1 MAPTSRAQI
10 CQRHSNLLIR
20 GSRQLAYGSN
30 LLNKWNK
37 GMLFW
42 DLKISR
48 CTIEAQSCQVEAQIW
63 WNEAQMCWVET
74 QICNSVAHQA
84 ASKAPPQ
91 LQLRPSKL
99 TLVFPGALSG
109 SICSYWGPL
118 YSFCVPSSCFWGPP
132 SFLLALQA
140 APKAYPTPSEV
151 QIWPLCLMQGP
162 LIS

>member
-30 LLNKWNK
+30 LLNKWNN
-37 GMLFW
+37 GMLIW

-48 CTIEAQSCQVEAQIW
+48 CTIEAQIW
-63 WNEAQMCWVET
+63 WVEAQMCWVET
-74 QICNSVAHQA
+74 QICNSVAHRA

-109 SICSYWGPL
+109 SICSNWGPL
-118 YSFCVPSSCFWGPP
+118 YSLCVPSSYFWGPP

-140 APKAYPTPSEV
+140 APKAYRTPSEA
-151 QIWPLCLMQGP
+151 QIWPLCLM
-162 LIS
+162 

>member
-1 MAPTSRAQI
+1 MAPTSQAQI

-30 LLNKWNK
+30 LLNKWNN
-37 GMLFW
+37 GMLIW

-48 CTIEAQSCQVEAQIW
+48 CTTEAQLCQVEAQIW
-63 WNEAQMCWVET
+63 WVET
-74 QICNSVAHQA
+74 QICNSVAHRA

-118 YSFCVPSSCFWGPP
+118 YSLCVPSSCFWGPP

>member
-30 LLNKWNK
+30 LLNKWNN
-37 GMLFW
+37 GMLIW

-48 CTIEAQSCQVEAQIW
+48 CTIEAQLCQVEAQIW
-63 WNEAQMCWVET
+63 WVET
-74 QICNSVAHQA
+74 QICNSVAHRA

-118 YSFCVPSSCFWGPP
+118 YSLCVPSSCFWGPP

-140 APKAYPTPSEV
+140 APKAYPTPSEA
-151 QIWPLCLMQGP
+151 QIWPLCLM
-162 LIS
+162 

>member
-1 MAPTSRAQI
+1 MAPTSQAQI

-30 LLNKWNK
+30 LLNKWNN
-37 GMLFW
+37 GMLIW

-48 CTIEAQSCQVEAQIW
+48 CTIEAQLCQVEAQIW
-63 WNEAQMCWVET
+63 WVET
-74 QICNSVAHQA
+74 QICNSVAHRA

-109 SICSYWGPL
+109 TICSYWGPL
-118 YSFCVPSSCFWGPP
+118 YSLCVPSSCFWGPP

-140 APKAYPTPSEV
+140 APKAYPTPSEA
-151 QIWPLCLMQGP
+151 QIWPLCLM
-162 LIS
+162 

>member
-30 LLNKWNK
+30 LLNKWNN
-37 GMLFW
+37 GMLIW

-48 CTIEAQSCQVEAQIW
+48 CTIEAQLCQVEAQIW
-63 WNEAQMCWVET
+63 WVET

-109 SICSYWGPL
+109 TICSYWGPL
-118 YSFCVPSSCFWGPP
+118 YSLCVPSSCFWGPP

-140 APKAYPTPSEV
+140 APKAYPTPSEA
-151 QIWPLCLMQGP
+151 QIWPLCLM
-162 LIS
+162 

>member
-30 LLNKWNK
+30 LLNKWNN
-37 GMLFW
+37 GMLIW

-48 CTIEAQSCQVEAQIW
+48 CTIEAQLCQVEAQIW
-63 WNEAQMCWVET
+63 WVET
-74 QICNSVAHQA
+74 QICNSVAHWA

-118 YSFCVPSSCFWGPP
+118 YSLCVPSSCFWGPP

-140 APKAYPTPSEV
+140 APKAYPTPSEA
-151 QIWPLCLMQGP
+151 QIWPLCLM
-162 LIS
+162 